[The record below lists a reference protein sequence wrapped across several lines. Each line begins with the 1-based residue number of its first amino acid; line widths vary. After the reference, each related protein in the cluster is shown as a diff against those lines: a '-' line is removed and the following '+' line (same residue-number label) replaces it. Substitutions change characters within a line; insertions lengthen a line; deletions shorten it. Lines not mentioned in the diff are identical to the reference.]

1 MASSADASAAKSLR
15 KGVLCILLSAFG
27 FALMAMFVRLADVC
41 GDEQLPAVQ
50 KALFRNLVAAVI
62 AGWAFFRRTPPVR
75 REVSLPDSFKT
86 WRDLNLRCVFGSV
99 GIFANFYALTH
110 IPVGNAMALNR
121 TAPFFTLLMSWILL
135 GQRMTLR
142 QTLCVTGAF
151 AGAMF
156 VIKPGF
162 GMLSG
167 HALVGLFSGFGA
179 GAAYAFLHKLGK
191 AGVDGAFIIFFFS
204 VFSCVACVPFLVC
217 GFVPMSSLQVG
228 VLLAAGACAALGQ
241 FGITWGY
248 RFAEPRQVA
257 VYDYTGIIFAAILG
271 FLAFGQIPDVF
282 SLLGFA
288 VIIIMGL
295 ALHFRHVILPRSL

>member
-1 MASSADASAAKSLR
+1 MASAADASASKSLR

-41 GDEQLPAVQ
+41 GDGQLPAVQ
-50 KALFRNLVAAVI
+50 KALFRNLVAAGI
-62 AGWAFFRRTPPVR
+62 AGWAFFRRPSAVCRKVAIPQTPKV
-75 REVSLPDSFKT
+75 
-86 WRDLNLRCVFGSV
+86 WGDLILRCVFGTI

-121 TAPFFTLLMSWILL
+121 TAPFFTLLMGWILL

-142 QTLCVTGAF
+142 QMLCVAGAF

-156 VIKPGF
+156 VIKPGD

-167 HALVGLFSGFGA
+167 HALIGLFGGFGA

-191 AGVDGAFIIFFFS
+191 AGIDGAFIIFFFS

-217 GFVPMSSLQVG
+217 GFVPMSLLQIG

-257 VYDYTGIIFAAILG
+257 VYDYAGIIFAALLG
-271 FLAFGQIPDVF
+271 FLAFGQIPDF
-282 SLLGFA
+282 LSLIGFA
-288 VIIIMGL
+288 VIIVMGL
-295 ALHFRHVILPRSL
+295 VLHFRPTHSDR

>member
-1 MASSADASAAKSLR
+1 MASTTDASAPKSLR
-15 KGVLCILLSAFG
+15 KGILCILLSAFG

-41 GDEQLPAVQ
+41 GDSQLPAVQ

-62 AGWAFFRRTPPVR
+62 AGWAFFRRTPSASH
-75 REVSLPDSFKT
+75 EVSLPDSFKA
-86 WRDLNLRCVFGSV
+86 WSDLLLRCVFGSI

-121 TAPFFTLLMSWILL
+121 TAPFFTLLMSWLLL

-142 QTLCVTGAF
+142 QTLCVAGAF

-156 VIKPGF
+156 VIKPGT

-167 HALVGLFSGFGA
+167 HALIGLFSGFGA

-191 AGVDGAFIIFFFS
+191 AGIDGAFIILFFS
-204 VFSCVACVPFLVC
+204 VFSCIACVPFLVC
-217 GFVPMSSLQVG
+217 GFVPMSSLQIG

-271 FLAFGQIPDVF
+271 FLALGQIPDAL
-282 SLLGFA
+282 SLIGFV

-295 ALHFRHVILPRSL
+295 ALHYRHS

>member
-1 MASSADASAAKSLR
+1 MASAADASASKSLR

-41 GDEQLPAVQ
+41 GDGQLPAVQ
-50 KALFRNLVAAVI
+50 KALFRNLVAAGI
-62 AGWAFFRRTPPVR
+62 AGWAFFRRPSAVCRKVAIPQTPKV
-75 REVSLPDSFKT
+75 
-86 WRDLNLRCVFGSV
+86 WGDLILRCVFGTI

-142 QTLCVTGAF
+142 QMLCVAGAF

-156 VIKPGF
+156 VIKPGD

-167 HALVGLFSGFGA
+167 HALIGLFGGFGA

-191 AGVDGAFIIFFFS
+191 AGIDGAFIIFFFS

-217 GFVPMSSLQVG
+217 GFVPMSLLQVG

-257 VYDYTGIIFAAILG
+257 VYDYAGIIFAALLG
-271 FLAFGQIPDVF
+271 FLAFGQIPDF
-282 SLLGFA
+282 LSLIGFA
-288 VIIIMGL
+288 VIIVMGL
-295 ALHFRHVILPRSL
+295 VLHFRPTHSDR

>member
-1 MASSADASAAKSLR
+1 MASATDASAPKSLR
-15 KGVLCILLSAFG
+15 KGILCILLSAFG

-41 GDEQLPAVQ
+41 GDSQLPAVQ

-62 AGWAFFRRTPPVR
+62 AGWAFFRRAPSAS
-75 REVSLPDSFKT
+75 REGSLPVSFKT
-86 WRDLNLRCVFGSV
+86 WSDLVLRCVFGSI

-121 TAPFFTLLMSWILL
+121 TAPFFTLLMSWLLL

-142 QTLCVTGAF
+142 QMLCVSGAF

-156 VIKPGF
+156 VIKPGT

-167 HALVGLFSGFGA
+167 HALIGLFSGFGA

-191 AGVDGAFIIFFFS
+191 SGIDGAFIILFFS
-204 VFSCVACVPFLVC
+204 VFSCIACVPFLVC

-271 FLAFGQIPDVF
+271 FLAFGQIPDAL
-282 SLLGFA
+282 SLIGFA

-295 ALHFRHVILPRSL
+295 ALHHSHS

>member
-1 MASSADASAAKSLR
+1 MASAVDASASKSLR

-41 GDEQLPAVQ
+41 GDGQLPAVQ
-50 KALFRNLVAAVI
+50 KALFRNLVAAGI
-62 AGWAFFRRTPPVR
+62 AGWAFFRRPSAVCRKVAIPQTPKV
-75 REVSLPDSFKT
+75 
-86 WRDLNLRCVFGSV
+86 WGDLILRCVFGTI

-142 QTLCVTGAF
+142 QTLCVAGAF

-156 VIKPGF
+156 VIKPGD

-167 HALVGLFSGFGA
+167 HALIGLFGGFGA

-191 AGVDGAFIIFFFS
+191 AGIDGAFIIFFFS

-217 GFVPMSSLQVG
+217 GFVPMSLLQIG

-257 VYDYTGIIFAAILG
+257 VYDYAGIIFAALLG
-271 FLAFGQIPDVF
+271 FLAFGQIPDF
-282 SLLGFA
+282 LSLIGFA
-288 VIIIMGL
+288 VIIVMGL
-295 ALHFRHVILPRSL
+295 VLHFRPTHSDR

>member
-1 MASSADASAAKSLR
+1 MASTTDASAPKSLR
-15 KGVLCILLSAFG
+15 KGILCILLSAFG

-41 GDEQLPAVQ
+41 GDSQLPAVQ

-62 AGWAFFRRTPPVR
+62 AGWAFFRRTPSASH
-75 REVSLPDSFKT
+75 EVSLPDSFKT
-86 WRDLNLRCVFGSV
+86 WSDLLLRCVFGSI

-121 TAPFFTLLMSWILL
+121 TAPFFTLLMSWLLL

-142 QTLCVTGAF
+142 QTLCVAGAF

-156 VIKPGF
+156 VIKPGT

-167 HALVGLFSGFGA
+167 HALIGLFSGFGA

-191 AGVDGAFIIFFFS
+191 AGIDGAFIILFFS
-204 VFSCVACVPFLVC
+204 VFSCIACVPFLVC
-217 GFVPMSSLQVG
+217 GFVPMSSLQIV
-228 VLLAAGACAALGQ
+228 VLLAAGVCAALGQ

-271 FLAFGQIPDVF
+271 FLAFGQIPDAL
-282 SLLGFA
+282 SLIGFV

-295 ALHFRHVILPRSL
+295 ALHYRHS

>member
-1 MASSADASAAKSLR
+1 
-15 KGVLCILLSAFG
+15 VW
-27 FALMAMFVRLADVC
+27 
-41 GDEQLPAVQ
+41 GDL
-50 KALFRNLVAAVI
+50 I
-62 AGWAFFRRTPPVR
+62 
-75 REVSLPDSFKT
+75 
-86 WRDLNLRCVFGSV
+86 LRCVFGTI

-121 TAPFFTLLMSWILL
+121 TAPFFTLLMGWILL

-142 QTLCVTGAF
+142 QMLCVAGAF

-156 VIKPGF
+156 VIKPGG

-167 HALVGLFSGFGA
+167 HALIGLFGGFGA

-191 AGVDGAFIIFFFS
+191 AGIDGAFIIFFFS

-217 GFVPMSSLQVG
+217 GFVPMSLLQIG

-257 VYDYTGIIFAAILG
+257 VYDYAGIIFAALLG
-271 FLAFGQIPDVF
+271 FLAFGQIPDF
-282 SLLGFA
+282 LSLIGFA
-288 VIIIMGL
+288 VIIVMGL
-295 ALHFRHVILPRSL
+295 VLHFRPTHRDR

>member
-1 MASSADASAAKSLR
+1 MASAADASASKSLR

-41 GDEQLPAVQ
+41 GDGQLPAVQ
-50 KALFRNLVAAVI
+50 KALFRNLVAAGI
-62 AGWAFFRRTPPVR
+62 AGWAFFRRPSAVCRKVAIPQTPKV
-75 REVSLPDSFKT
+75 
-86 WRDLNLRCVFGSV
+86 WGDLILRCVFGTI

-142 QTLCVTGAF
+142 QTLCVAGAF

-156 VIKPGF
+156 VIKPGD

-167 HALVGLFSGFGA
+167 HALIGLFGGFGA

-191 AGVDGAFIIFFFS
+191 AGIDGAFIIFFFS

-217 GFVPMSSLQVG
+217 GFVPMSLLQIG

-257 VYDYTGIIFAAILG
+257 VYDYAGIIFAALLG
-271 FLAFGQIPDVF
+271 FLAFGQIPDF
-282 SLLGFA
+282 LSLIGFA
-288 VIIIMGL
+288 VIIVMGL
-295 ALHFRHVILPRSL
+295 VLHFRPTHSDR

>member
-1 MASSADASAAKSLR
+1 MASATDASAPKSLR
-15 KGVLCILLSAFG
+15 KGILCILLSAFG

-41 GDEQLPAVQ
+41 GDSQLPAVQ

-62 AGWAFFRRTPPVR
+62 AGWAFFRRAPSAS

-86 WRDLNLRCVFGSV
+86 WSDLVLRCVFGSI

-121 TAPFFTLLMSWILL
+121 TAPFFTLLMSWLLL

-142 QTLCVTGAF
+142 QMLCVSGAF

-156 VIKPGF
+156 VIKPGT

-167 HALVGLFSGFGA
+167 HALIGLFSGFGA

-191 AGVDGAFIIFFFS
+191 SGIDGAFIILFFS
-204 VFSCVACVPFLVC
+204 VFSCIACVPFLVC

-271 FLAFGQIPDVF
+271 FLAFGQIPDAL

-288 VIIIMGL
+288 VIIVMGL
-295 ALHFRHVILPRSL
+295 ALHHRHS

>member
-1 MASSADASAAKSLR
+1 MASTTDASAPKSLR
-15 KGVLCILLSAFG
+15 KGILCILLSAFG

-41 GDEQLPAVQ
+41 GDSQLPAVQ

-62 AGWAFFRRTPPVR
+62 AGWAFFRRTPSASH
-75 REVSLPDSFKT
+75 EVSLPDSFKA
-86 WRDLNLRCVFGSV
+86 WSDLFLRCVFGSI

-121 TAPFFTLLMSWILL
+121 TAPFFTLLMSWLLL

-142 QTLCVTGAF
+142 QTLCVAGAF

-156 VIKPGF
+156 VIKPGT

-167 HALVGLFSGFGA
+167 HALIGLFSGFGA

-191 AGVDGAFIIFFFS
+191 AGIDGAFIILFFS
-204 VFSCVACVPFLVC
+204 VFSCIACVPFLVC
-217 GFVPMSSLQVG
+217 GFVPMSSLQIG

-271 FLAFGQIPDVF
+271 FLAFGQIPDAL
-282 SLLGFA
+282 SLIGFA

-295 ALHFRHVILPRSL
+295 ALHYRHS

>member
-1 MASSADASAAKSLR
+1 MASSADVSASKSLR

-41 GDEQLPAVQ
+41 GDGQLPAVQ
-50 KALFRNLVAAVI
+50 KALFRNLVAAGI
-62 AGWAFFRRTPPVR
+62 AGWAFFRRPSSVDHKVALPRTPGVW
-75 REVSLPDSFKT
+75 S
-86 WRDLNLRCVFGSV
+86 DLILRCVFGSV

-121 TAPFFTLLMSWILL
+121 TAPFFTLLMSWLLL

-142 QTLCVTGAF
+142 QMLCVAGAF

-156 VIKPGF
+156 VIKPGT

-167 HALVGLFSGFGA
+167 HARIGLFSGFGA

-191 AGVDGAFIIFFFS
+191 SGIDGAFIILFFS
-204 VFSCVACVPFLVC
+204 VFSCIACVPFLVC
-217 GFVPMSSLQVG
+217 GFVPMSFLQVG

-271 FLAFGQIPDVF
+271 FLAFGQIPDVL
-282 SLLGFA
+282 SLIGFA
-288 VIIIMGL
+288 VIIVMGL
-295 ALHFRHVILPRSL
+295 ALHFRRV

>member
-1 MASSADASAAKSLR
+1 MASAADASASKSLR

-41 GDEQLPAVQ
+41 GDGQLPAVQ
-50 KALFRNLVAAVI
+50 KALFRNLVAAGI
-62 AGWAFFRRTPPVR
+62 AGWAFFRRPSAVCRKVAIPQTPKV
-75 REVSLPDSFKT
+75 
-86 WRDLNLRCVFGSV
+86 WGDLILRCVFGTI

-142 QTLCVTGAF
+142 QMLCVAGAF

-156 VIKPGF
+156 VIKPGD

-167 HALVGLFSGFGA
+167 HALIGLFGGFGA

-191 AGVDGAFIIFFFS
+191 AGIDGAFIIFFFS

-217 GFVPMSSLQVG
+217 GFVPMSLLQIG

-257 VYDYTGIIFAAILG
+257 VYDYAGIIFAALLG
-271 FLAFGQIPDVF
+271 FLAFGQIPDF
-282 SLLGFA
+282 LSLIGFA
-288 VIIIMGL
+288 VIIVMGL
-295 ALHFRHVILPRSL
+295 VLHFRPTHSDR

>member
-1 MASSADASAAKSLR
+1 MASATDASAPKSLR
-15 KGVLCILLSAFG
+15 KGILCILLSAFG

-41 GDEQLPAVQ
+41 GDSQLPAVQ

-62 AGWAFFRRTPPVR
+62 AGWAFFRRAPSAS

-86 WRDLNLRCVFGSV
+86 WSDLVLRCVFGSI

-121 TAPFFTLLMSWILL
+121 TAPFFTLLMSWLLL

-142 QTLCVTGAF
+142 QMLCVSGAF

-156 VIKPGF
+156 VIKPGT

-167 HALVGLFSGFGA
+167 HALIGLFSGFGA

-191 AGVDGAFIIFFFS
+191 AGIDGAFIILFFS
-204 VFSCVACVPFLVC
+204 VFSCIACVPFLVC

-271 FLAFGQIPDVF
+271 FLAFGQIPDAL

-288 VIIIMGL
+288 VIIVMGL
-295 ALHFRHVILPRSL
+295 ALHHRHS

>member
-1 MASSADASAAKSLR
+1 MSSAPNANRSVR
-15 KGVLCILLSAFG
+15 KGIACILLSAFG

-41 GDEQLPAVQ
+41 AGDEPLPAVQ
-50 KALFRNLVAAVI
+50 KALFRNLVAAAI
-62 AGWAFFRRTPPVR
+62 AGWAFFSRPAAARKGIG
-75 REVSLPDSFKT
+75 LPSGLKS
-86 WRDLNLRCVFGSV
+86 WADLLLRCGFGTI

-121 TAPFFTLLMSWILL
+121 TAPFFTLLMSWLIL
-135 GQRMTLR
+135 GQRMTMR
-142 QTLCVTGAF
+142 QMLCVTGAF

-156 VIKPGF
+156 VIKPGCD
-162 GMLSG
+162 GMFSG
-167 HALVGLFSGFGA
+167 PALVGLFSGFGA

-191 AGVDGAFIIFFFS
+191 SGIDGSFIILFFS

-217 GFVPMSSLQVG
+217 GFVSMSLLQIA

-257 VYDYTGIIFAAILG
+257 VYDYTGIIFASLFGI
-271 FLAFGQIPDVF
+271 LAFRQIPDILSV
-282 SLLGFA
+282 LGFS
-288 VIIIMGL
+288 VIISMGL
-295 ALHFRHVILPRSL
+295 VLHCRR

>member
-1 MASSADASAAKSLR
+1 MASTTDASAPKSLR
-15 KGVLCILLSAFG
+15 KGILCILLSAFG

-41 GDEQLPAVQ
+41 GDSQLPAVQ

-62 AGWAFFRRTPPVR
+62 AGWAFFCRTPSASH
-75 REVSLPDSFKT
+75 EVSLPDSFKT
-86 WRDLNLRCVFGSV
+86 WSDLLLRCVFGSI
-99 GIFANFYALTH
+99 GIFANFYAITH

-121 TAPFFTLLMSWILL
+121 TAPFFTLLMSWLLL

-142 QTLCVTGAF
+142 QTLCVAGAF

-156 VIKPGF
+156 VIKPGT

-167 HALVGLFSGFGA
+167 HALIGLFSGFGA

-191 AGVDGAFIIFFFS
+191 AGIDGAFIILFFS
-204 VFSCVACVPFLVC
+204 VFSCIACVPFLVC
-217 GFVPMSSLQVG
+217 GFVPMSSLQVV

-271 FLAFGQIPDVF
+271 FLAFGQIPDAL
-282 SLLGFA
+282 SLIGFV

-295 ALHFRHVILPRSL
+295 ALHYRHS

>member
-1 MASSADASAAKSLR
+1 MASAADASASKSLR

-41 GDEQLPAVQ
+41 GDGQLPAVQ
-50 KALFRNLVAAVI
+50 KALFRNLVAAGI
-62 AGWAFFRRTPPVR
+62 AGWAFFRRPSAVCRKVAIPQTPKV
-75 REVSLPDSFKT
+75 
-86 WRDLNLRCVFGSV
+86 WGDLILRCVFGTI

-121 TAPFFTLLMSWILL
+121 TAPFFTLLMGWILL

-142 QTLCVTGAF
+142 QMLCVAGAF

-156 VIKPGF
+156 VIKPGG
-162 GMLSG
+162 GMLSC
-167 HALVGLFSGFGA
+167 HALIGLFGGFGA

-191 AGVDGAFIIFFFS
+191 AGIDGAFIIFFFS

-217 GFVPMSSLQVG
+217 GFVPMSLLQVG

-257 VYDYTGIIFAAILG
+257 VYDYAGIIFAALLG
-271 FLAFGQIPDVF
+271 FLAFGQIPDF
-282 SLLGFA
+282 LSLIGFA
-288 VIIIMGL
+288 VIIVMGL
-295 ALHFRHVILPRSL
+295 VLHFRPTHSDR

>member
-1 MASSADASAAKSLR
+1 MASSADVSASKSLR
-15 KGVLCILLSAFG
+15 KGILCILLSAFG

-41 GDEQLPAVQ
+41 GDSQLPAVQ

-62 AGWAFFRRTPPVR
+62 AGWAFFRRTPSASH
-75 REVSLPDSFKT
+75 EVSLPDSFKT
-86 WRDLNLRCVFGSV
+86 WSDLLLRCVFGSI

-121 TAPFFTLLMSWILL
+121 TAPFFTLLMSWLLL

-142 QTLCVTGAF
+142 QTLCVAGAF

-156 VIKPGF
+156 VIKPGT

-167 HALVGLFSGFGA
+167 HALIGLFSGFGA

-191 AGVDGAFIIFFFS
+191 AGIDGAFIILFFS
-204 VFSCVACVPFLVC
+204 VFSCIACVPFLVC

-271 FLAFGQIPDVF
+271 FLAFGQIPDAL
-282 SLLGFA
+282 SLIGFV

-295 ALHFRHVILPRSL
+295 ALHYRHS